1 MTEAIAEQPA
11 RLPGRRPLLSRP
23 PEWFDRFLGSDP
35 GMTRLRMA
43 LQGVITIACALLAE
57 YLFVHLTGALEIDPG
72 PVDLPPAQAAA
83 IAGQHH
89 AVLVIA
95 MMLGA
100 VTAMNGSF
108 MAGSA
113 SSPGEQLINYLLM
126 PIPLVAGLA
135 TGLALGAYRTLA
147 LLSLVIFLAVGAY
160 CRRFGPR
167 GFFGGT
173 LLFMGGFFGFF
184 LHSAIGLADIG
195 WLAAEICVGVLVTI
209 LVNFVFF
216 YPRPQRALDRL
227 RRSYTVRAR
236 SVAAYAAALFETD
249 HDLERA
255 ATRLHR
261 QLIRLNETALM
272 IDAQLGHPRLSAPGF
287 PATALH
293 QRLFDA
299 ELALGN
305 VARFSEAICRL
316 ETRPHVLDR
325 VHRALTA
332 IRDGDGASARALANQ
347 VLDELRA
354 TAESEQY
361 GSRGRVLLH
370 RFGTSVITLIDAL
383 EAWRTVGVEEPA
395 TEPDEFTPSV
405 ELMAGWLPGSR
416 SVSATASNERGV
428 GRLDRIALTPN
439 VRVAIQMAV
448 AVTIAILLGELLSER
463 RFYWALIA
471 VFVSFMGTSNVREQ
485 VNKSFYRV
493 VGTFIGIMLGALV
506 AHGVRNHTSL
516 GIVVILGAVFL
527 GMYLMRISYMF
538 MVIGITV
545 MVSLLYVQLNE
556 FSDSLLVLRLEETAI
571 GGAVAIITVLCVFP
585 LRTGRVLRVAA
596 REYISAL
603 SSVATAS
610 ARLLID
616 PAHAVDLRPAARQVD
631 AAYQA
636 LDTTVRAIRLP
647 FWSPQGDGKIT
658 ELVQIAA
665 ATRNYAL
672 ELVSEAAHV
681 QPVEC
686 ARTQLEDA
694 IGTFETSLSA
704 VVVKLGGEAEGDNEG
719 EGDGVYIRSA
729 SLFDQVMTSIP
740 EHFESG
746 PGRRILRDLVLIDSA
761 MASIAETA
769 GMTVRALD
777 TNASAIDVEHRA

>member
-1 MTEAIAEQPA
+1 MTKAITDQPA
-11 RLPGRRPLLSRP
+11 RPPARRPSLSQP

-35 GMTRLRMA
+35 GMTRLRTA

-57 YLFVHLTGALEIDPG
+57 YVFVRLTHALEVDPG
-72 PVDLPPAQAAA
+72 TTALAPAQAVA
-83 IAGQHH
+83 IAAQHH

-100 VTAMNGSF
+100 VTAMNGAF

-113 SSPGEQLINYLLM
+113 SGPGEQLINYLLM
-126 PIPLVAGLA
+126 PIPMVAGLA
-135 TGLALGAYRTLA
+135 TGLALGGHRTLA
-147 LLSLVIFLAVGAY
+147 LLSLVVFLAVGAY

-184 LHSAIGLADIG
+184 LHSAIGLSDIG

-227 RRSYTVRAR
+227 RRSYTARAR
-236 SVAAYAAALFETD
+236 QVAAYAADLFETER
-249 HDLERA
+249 DLERS

-272 IDAQLGHPRLSAPGF
+272 IDAQLGHPRLSTPGF

-316 ETRPHVLDR
+316 ETRTHVLDL
-325 VHRALTA
+325 VHRALIA
-332 IRDGDGASARALANQ
+332 IREGEGVSARASANQ
-347 VLDELRA
+347 LLDELRA

-370 RFGTSVITLIDAL
+370 RFGTSVIALIDAL
-383 EAWRTVGVEEPA
+383 ESWRTVGVADPA
-395 TEPDEFTPSV
+395 GTELDEFTPSV

-416 SVSATASNERGV
+416 SVSATASNERGER
-428 GRLDRIALTPN
+428 RLDRIALTPN

-448 AVTIAILLGELLSER
+448 AVTAAILLGELLSER

-493 VGTFIGIMLGALV
+493 LGTFIGIMLGVLV
-506 AHGVRNHTSL
+506 AHGVRNRTSL
-516 GIVVILGAVFL
+516 AIVVILGAVFL
-527 GMYLMRISYMF
+527 GMYLMRISYVF
-538 MVIGITV
+538 MVVGITV

-556 FSDSLLVLRLEETAI
+556 FSDSLLLLRLEETAI

-596 REYISAL
+596 REYITAL

-616 PAHAVDLRPAARQVD
+616 SAQAVDLRPAARQVD

-665 ATRNYAL
+665 ATRNYAR
-672 ELVSEAAHV
+672 ELVSDAAHV
-681 QPVEC
+681 QPVER

-694 IGTFETSLSA
+694 IETFETSLSA
-704 VVVKLGGEAEGDNEG
+704 VVVKLGGEG
-719 EGDGVYIRSA
+719 EGSGVYIRSA
-729 SLFDQVMTSIP
+729 SLFDQVITSIP
-740 EHFESG
+740 EHFDSG

-769 GMTVRALD
+769 GMTVQALD
-777 TNASAIDVEHRA
+777 TNASVIDGEHRA